1 MVKITFIGHSCFFL
15 ESGSHKILIDPFI
28 AGNPVAKATEEHKKA
43 DFILVSHGHA
53 DHIGDA
59 INIAKKSGAAVISN
73 FEICTH
79 CGSQGVSK
87 THPLHIGGGNEF
99 PFGSVKL
106 TIAHHGSTLGD
117 NLQYGGNPAGFII
130 RTGGKVIYHSGDTG
144 LFLDMKL
151 IGELDDIDLALLPI
165 GGNFTMD
172 IPDAIKAA
180 EFLKPKKAIPMHYN
194 TFDLIACDP
203 EDFVNGIKPL
213 GVEGIV
219 LGFGESC
226 ELN

>member
-1 MVKITFIGHSCFFL
+1 M
-15 ESGSHKILIDPFI
+15 IDPFI
-28 AGNPVAKATEEHKKA
+28 AGNPVARATEEHKKA

-53 DHIGDA
+53 DHLGDA
-59 INIAKKSGAAVISN
+59 IKLAKESGATVISN

-79 CGSQGVSK
+79 CDSQGVAK

-117 NLQYGGNPAGFII
+117 KLEYGGNPAGFII
-130 RTGGKVIYHSGDTG
+130 RTDGKVIYHSGDTG

-151 IGELDDIDLALLPI
+151 IGELDRIDLALLPI

-172 IPDAIKAA
+172 IPDAIKAV
-180 EFLKPKKAIPMHYN
+180 EFLKPKKVIPMHYN

-203 EDFVNGIKPL
+203 GDLVNGIKPM
-213 GVEGIV
+213 GVEGII
-219 LGFGESC
+219 LPFGESY